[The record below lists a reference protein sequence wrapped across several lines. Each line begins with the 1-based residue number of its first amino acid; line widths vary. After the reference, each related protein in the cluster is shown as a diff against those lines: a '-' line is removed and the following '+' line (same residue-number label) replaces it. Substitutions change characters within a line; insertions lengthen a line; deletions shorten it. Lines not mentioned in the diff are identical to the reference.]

1 MRKPEARRFCTSVH
15 PMADAGVCTPT
26 TASESLR
33 VCTEVEGKC
42 EMREREREGERD
54 RKRERERE
62 CLANTLSHG
71 FLSVD

>member
-1 MRKPEARRFCTSVH
+1 
-15 PMADAGVCTPT
+15 MADAGVCTPT

-62 CLANTLSHG
+62 SA
-71 FLSVD
+71 